1 MSKASIALFFVSIL
15 MTSSVLA
22 ACGFVQSGDTMTIVV
37 GGNTSSCFSSS
48 EFRVAFKANIQAA
61 LGESDAVVAGQKKP
75 FDHRTRNG
83 NKLWALAERQHQAT
97 AGGRYFGQ
105 GR

>member
-1 MSKASIALFFVSIL
+1 MSKASIALFLVSSL
-15 MTSSVLA
+15 MSFPALA

-37 GGNTSSCFSSS
+37 GGNTSSCFSSP
-48 EFRVAFKANIQAA
+48 EFREAFKANVQAA
-61 LGESDAVVAGQKKP
+61 LGENDPVVTGQKRP

-83 NKLWALAERQHQAT
+83 NKLWALAERHHQAT

>member
-1 MSKASIALFFVSIL
+1 MPKSTIALLATALL
-15 MTSSVLA
+15 MPLAASA

-37 GGNTSSCFSSS
+37 GEHATSCFSSAA
-48 EFRVAFKANIQAA
+48 FREAFKANVQAA
-61 LGESDAVVAGQKKP
+61 LGESDTVASEQKKP
-75 FDHRTRNG
+75 FDHRSRNG

-97 AGGRYFGQ
+97 GGGYFGQ